1 MRATSAYKL
10 HRIVRGRVGA
20 RGCHM
25 SKGDSFSG
33 ESRVSDPASQQQ
45 LDQLYDDLETR
56 LFEAVADFGIDELHE
71 ILEAANTIRA
81 RRPA

>member
-10 HRIVRGRVGA
+10 HRFVRGPISA
-20 RGCHM
+20 RGCGM

-33 ESRVSDPASQQQ
+33 EGRVSDPASQQQ
-45 LDQLYDDLETR
+45 LDQVYDDLETR
-56 LFEAVADFGIDELHE
+56 LFEAVADFGVDELHQL
-71 ILEAANTIRA
+71 LEAANTIRA

>member
-1 MRATSAYKL
+1 
-10 HRIVRGRVGA
+10 
-20 RGCHM
+20 M